1 MSEVMSLRLT
11 EHEKEILKK
20 LSDEEGKDL
29 STTARELIEYGRKY
43 RMLQLYK
50 DGKISLGKA
59 AQVLDMPL
67 SDFIDLLNE
76 FGITANIDYEDYL
89 QGLKNLEDVW

>member
-1 MSEVMSLRLT
+1 MSKVMSLRLT

-20 LSDEEGKDL
+20 LADEEGKDL

-67 SDFIDLLNE
+67 TDFIDLLNE
-76 FGITANIDYEDYL
+76 FGIRANIDYEDYL
-89 QGLKNLEDVW
+89 QGIKNLEEVW